1 MNKHDELSPVRE
13 IVNFHL
19 KRIAYENISTPSDL
33 AALTI
38 RIPMEIRIQL
48 DILST
53 FLGISRNAL
62 LNDLLE
68 PVVEE
73 AFTQLC
79 SKDAPV
85 RDLKINGMTPQ
96 QMLLQAL
103 HDYTRND
110 GESLTQTGQL
120 EQLAK
125 RYGGRV
131 EGDRV
136 YFDKPLEE
144 LIKEEVQG

>member
-13 IVNFHL
+13 VVNFHL
-19 KRIAYENISTPSDL
+19 KRIAYENTSTPSDL

-38 RIPMEIRIQL
+38 RIPVELRIQL
-48 DILST
+48 DVLST

-73 AFTQLC
+73 AFAQLC
-79 SKDAPV
+79 SEDAPV
-85 RDLKINGMTPQ
+85 SELKVNGMTPQ

-103 HDYTRND
+103 RDHTQN
-110 GESLTQTGQL
+110 GSESLTRGGM
-120 EQLAK
+120 EELAK
-125 RYGGRV
+125 RYAL
-131 EGDRV
+131 GDLV
-136 YFDKPLEE
+136 
-144 LIKEEVQG
+144 KEEAQ